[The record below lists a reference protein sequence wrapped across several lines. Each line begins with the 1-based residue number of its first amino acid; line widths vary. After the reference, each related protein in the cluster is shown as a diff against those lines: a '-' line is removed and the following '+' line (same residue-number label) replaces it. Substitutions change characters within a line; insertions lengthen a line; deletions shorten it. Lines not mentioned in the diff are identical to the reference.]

1 LWEGGEFL
9 TSGGRYNCKP
19 WGLPTYK
26 FVLDLGDAIQGGK
39 GTIDKEPFQTSYIR
53 LAELYLIYAEALAET
68 GNNVKALEQINKVR
82 ARVGLGK
89 LEVMNPELSLT
100 TNKENL
106 IKEIMRERACELGFE
121 YETRLHDM
129 NRRVMEKD
137 FKKHLHGIH
146 IYRLDD
152 DNDLVLEKWTKDSG
166 DPFPTKFL
174 YVPYDLNEGDAT
186 AVGYTI
192 IKDGKESKIESP
204 TGMTANPRFVWEHP
218 ERWSNKWLLVP
229 LPPDEINKNY
239 GLTQNPG
246 WY

>member
-1 LWEGGEFL
+1 M

-129 NRRVMEKD
+129 NRRVMEKTLRNICMESTSIVWMMIMIWYWRNGR
-137 FKKHLHGIH
+137 KIAAILS
-146 IYRLDD
+146 RL
-152 DNDLVLEKWTKDSG
+152 NS
-166 DPFPTKFL
+166 
-174 YVPYDLNEGDAT
+174 YMCH
-186 AVGYTI
+186 
-192 IKDGKESKIESP
+192 
-204 TGMTANPRFVWEHP
+204 MT
-218 ERWSNKWLLVP
+218 
-229 LPPDEINKNY
+229 
-239 GLTQNPG
+239 
-246 WY
+246 

>member
-1 LWEGGEFL
+1 MNLSSYKKRDYKHQIYGEDNPIQLWEGGEFL

-121 YETRLHDM
+121 YET
-129 NRRVMEKD
+129 
-137 FKKHLHGIH
+137 
-146 IYRLDD
+146 
-152 DNDLVLEKWTKDSG
+152 
-166 DPFPTKFL
+166 
-174 YVPYDLNEGDAT
+174 A
-186 AVGYTI
+186 YT
-192 IKDGKESKIESP
+192 
-204 TGMTANPRFVWEHP
+204 T
-218 ERWSNKWLLVP
+218 
-229 LPPDEINKNY
+229 
-239 GLTQNPG
+239 
-246 WY
+246 